1 MKFSETPL
9 AGAFVIDQERHADSR
24 GFFARTFC
32 AREFATHGLQT
43 EWPQCNVSENHVA
56 GTLRGMHWQAAP
68 HGEEKLVRCT
78 RGAIWDCIVDLRG
91 DSPTYLQHFGV
102 TLGEENGTM
111 LYIPRGFGHGFIT
124 LADDTQVFYQMGNYF
139 EGSAAR
145 GLRYNDPALGIVWPR
160 DVAVIS
166 ERDASYPD
174 YAGERE

>member
-1 MKFSETPL
+1 MIFVETPL
-9 AGAFVIDQERHADSR
+9 AGAYVIEQQRHADAR

-32 AREFATHGLQT
+32 AREFASHGLQVV
-43 EWPQCNVSENHVA
+43 WPQCNVSENLRA

-102 TLGEENGTM
+102 ELTEESGAM
-111 LYIPRGFGHGFIT
+111 LYIPRGFAHGFIT
-124 LADDTQVFYQMGNYF
+124 LADHTQVFYQMGNFF
-139 EGSAAR
+139 EASAAR
-145 GLRYNDPALGIVWPR
+145 GLRHDDPALGITWPR
-160 DVAVIS
+160 AAAVIS
-166 ERDASYPD
+166 ERDANYPD